1 MTLVFINFSGFA
13 GGNEIVRRA
22 VTFTSKEIGMKAEHI
37 LLLVLAGAVGG
48 AGLMKLVQRPG
59 PVAVAAV
66 KAEAP
71 LPPVAIAAPP
81 VVVIPPDPPASARVE
96 VALPPAPAVRPH
108 AHVERVQRRA
118 MPHMQAFAIKPSP
131 VAPPRQVPIMAQVEP
146 APAPPPVE
154 APQAAPAPPP
164 LPPARVE
171 PDPVPAAPAPPPPP
185 PTVTLNAGMLIPV
198 RLVDGLS
205 PERNAPGDAFAA
217 TLDSELVADGFV
229 IAERGARVEGR
240 VVAIGAALAI
250 ELTRLHTSDGQ
261 HVAIRTASFQKQ
273 KEPGDVLLI
282 RKSAILPSET
292 RISFRLSAPV
302 TLTERQ

>member
-1 MTLVFINFSGFA
+1 
-13 GGNEIVRRA
+13 
-22 VTFTSKEIGMKAEHI
+22 MKAEHI

-48 AGLMKLVQRPG
+48 AGLMKLVQKPRPVS
-59 PVAVAAV
+59 VAVV
-66 KAEAP
+66 KAVHES
-71 LPPVAIAAPP
+71 LPPPVPVAAPP
-81 VVVIPPDPPASARVE
+81 VVVTPPDPPAPAKVE
-96 VALPPAPAVRPH
+96 VALPSAPAVRPLV
-108 AHVERVQRRA
+108 HVERVPRRV
-118 MPHMQAFAIKPSP
+118 MPRMQAFAIKPSP
-131 VAPPRQVPIMAQVEP
+131 FAPPRQVPIMAQVEP

-154 APQAAPAPPP
+154 APKAASAPPS

-171 PDPVPAAPAPPPPP
+171 PDPMPVTPAPPPPP

-205 PERNAPGDAFAA
+205 SERTAPGDAFAA
-217 TLDSELVADGFV
+217 TLDRELVADGFV

-240 VVAIGAALAI
+240 VVGIGAALAI

-261 HVAIRTASFQKQ
+261 QVAIRTASFQKQ
-273 KEPGDVLLI
+273 MEPGDVLLI
-282 RKSAILPSET
+282 RKSPILPSET